1 MIKQY
6 NMKKNILYIAAIAAT
21 LCTSCAKQL
30 DGIRPKDQIPQEQLN
45 ASDISTLRVGM
56 YSQMENV
63 LFTFWFDFDSKG
75 GNLKGGPGF
84 TMSSDYVNMSPSDA
98 AIATMWQTAFLAL
111 NKINFLLETIDQQ
124 PQPASFAGIKGEA
137 LYFRALVYY
146 HLAARWGGMP
156 LLTKRTYDVV
166 QRSTEEATWNQIKAD
181 LTSAEK
187 LVPNYSD
194 RFYVSAQA
202 VQALLARVYLATKDN
217 ANAITYADKVLS
229 YATAGFTLSPDA
241 TAYANQFTA
250 GSTAKEL
257 LFALANNTAA
267 NPHLFYQQVNDID
280 GSWGY
285 SPASDQYA
293 TLFADNEAA
302 AGDKRKAAVFTAD
315 NNRIIKFPNGI
326 AGQQLVSTTSAAYTP
341 IVVSRLAEIY
351 LIKAEAQGA
360 GNAAATTLARYF
372 TARYQ
377 TPPTTAYLSG
387 LNATSLQNLLLNE
400 RRREFYAEGYWWYD
414 IKRTNRTDLLP
425 ALNNRNHLLYYPIPQ
440 TELDL
445 AGYTKNEGY

>member
-1 MIKQY
+1 
-6 NMKKNILYIAAIAAT
+6 MKKNILSIAVLLMAV
-21 LCTSCAKQL
+21 CSSCSKQL
-30 DGIRPKDQIPQEQLN
+30 DGIRPKDQIPQEALN
-45 ASDISTLRVGM
+45 SNDINTLRVGM

-63 LFTFWFDFDSKG
+63 LFTFWFDFDIKA

-111 NKINFLLETIDQQ
+111 NKINFLLETIDNN
-124 PQPASFAGIKGEA
+124 PQPASFATIKGEA

-166 QRSTEEATWNQIKAD
+166 QRSTEETTWDLIKAD

-187 LVPNYSD
+187 LVANYSD
-194 RFYVSAQA
+194 RFYVSTQA
-202 VQALLARVYLATKDN
+202 VQALAARVYLATKDN
-217 ANAITYADKVLS
+217 ANAIAYADKVLS
-229 YATAGFTLSPDA
+229 YTTSGFTLSADA
-241 TAYANQFTA
+241 TAYASQFVA
-250 GSTAKEL
+250 GSTAREL
-257 LFALANNTAA
+257 IFALANNTAA

-285 SPASDQYA
+285 SPASDQYT

-302 AGDKRKAAVFTAD
+302 AGDKRKAATFSAD

-326 AGQQLVSTTSAAYTP
+326 SGQQLVSTTSAAYTP

-360 GNAAATTLARYF
+360 GSAAAATLAPYF
-372 TARYQ
+372 AARYQ
-377 TPPTTAYLSG
+377 TTPTAAYLTG
-387 LNATSLQNLLLNE
+387 LNATGLQSLLLNE

-425 ALNNRNHLLYYPIPQ
+425 ALNSRNYLLYYPIPQ